1 MKCTQFESATF
12 KSAKKHAVFQHSGR
26 MPPESSRRSFT
37 REFKLKLVIATMIKG
52 RISVKL
58 LINLK

>member
-1 MKCTQFESATF
+1 MKCAQFESATF
-12 KSAKKHAVFQHSGR
+12 KSTKKHAVFQHSGR

-37 REFKLKLVIATMIKG
+37 KELKLKLVIVTMING
-52 RISVKL
+52 RMSVKL